1 MQDKRNHKKKRNPS
15 FGSYT
20 KKLYPQGNRSKSSEI
35 KNALKS
41 QGIKVVTLIEIHS
54 ENVSQ

>member
-1 MQDKRNHKKKRNPS
+1 MQDKRNHEKNETQVPGVTQRN
-15 FGSYT
+15 FILKVIGA
-20 KKLYPQGNRSKSSEI
+20 KSSEI
-35 KNALKS
+35 KNVLKT